1 MTNIYLFKLIIIFRF
16 ILITIVSLSKLLFV
30 LIDNDNI
37 IALATP
43 SGLGAISVIRVSGPE
58 SIQIVDKIFYS
69 FDKISLKQTQ
79 SNKILLGYIKDS
91 DSFIDKV
98 LVSIFR
104 NPKSYTG
111 EDVVEISCHCSSFI
125 QNSIIQLLLKLNCRL
140 AKPGEFTMKAF
151 LNGKMDLSEAESV
164 ADLISSN
171 SESSHKI
178 AMNQMRGGF
187 RNDINMLRERL
198 LNFASLIE
206 LELDFSQEDVE
217 FANTSELKNIL
228 DDIEKK
234 LVDLIASFKTGQ
246 VIKNGIPIVII
257 GEPNSGKST
266 LLNNLLNEDRAI
278 VSSIPGTTRD
288 TIEDQITLN
297 GVVCRFIDTAGIRN
311 TIDEIESIGIE
322 KTFKKIEEAEIIIYL
337 IDVLDLR
344 DKKIEY
350 HKKYIHEI
358 EQKYNDKHI
367 IQVINKIDI
376 AENDFS
382 KKMKALKI
390 SAKENLNINV
400 LKESIINHIQ
410 EMTGN
415 YESSIISN
423 SRHYDILFKTKLEIE
438 KVRSSIKNK
447 VPSDLLAIDI
457 KQALNL
463 LGELTG
469 EISNDEILGN
479 IFSKFCIGK

>member
-1 MTNIYLFKLIIIFRF
+1 
-16 ILITIVSLSKLLFV
+16 
-30 LIDNDNI
+30 
-37 IALATP
+37 
-43 SGLGAISVIRVSGPE
+43 
-58 SIQIVDKIFYS
+58 
-69 FDKISLKQTQ
+69 
-79 SNKILLGYIKDS
+79 
-91 DSFIDKV
+91 
-98 LVSIFR
+98 
-104 NPKSYTG
+104 
-111 EDVVEISCHCSSFI
+111 
-125 QNSIIQLLLKLNCRL
+125 
-140 AKPGEFTMKAF
+140 
-151 LNGKMDLSEAESV
+151 MDLSEAESV

-337 IDVLDLR
+337 IDVLDLT
-344 DKKIEY
+344 DEKIEF

-358 EQKYNDKHI
+358 QQKYDDKHI
-367 IQVINKIDI
+367 IKVINKIDI
-376 AENDFS
+376 VEDDFS

-390 SAKENLNINV
+390 SAKENMNINV

-423 SRHYDILFKTKLEIE
+423 SRHYDILFKTKIEIE
-438 KVRSSIKNK
+438 KVRNSIKNK

>member
-1 MTNIYLFKLIIIFRF
+1 
-16 ILITIVSLSKLLFV
+16 
-30 LIDNDNI
+30 
-37 IALATP
+37 
-43 SGLGAISVIRVSGPE
+43 
-58 SIQIVDKIFYS
+58 
-69 FDKISLKQTQ
+69 
-79 SNKILLGYIKDS
+79 
-91 DSFIDKV
+91 
-98 LVSIFR
+98 
-104 NPKSYTG
+104 
-111 EDVVEISCHCSSFI
+111 
-125 QNSIIQLLLKLNCRL
+125 
-140 AKPGEFTMKAF
+140 MKAF

-206 LELDFSQEDVE
+206 LEFRFSQEDVE

-311 TIDEIESIGIE
+311 TTDEIESISIK

-344 DKKIEY
+344 DKKLNFI
-350 HKKYIHEI
+350 KNILTK
-358 EQKYNDKHI
+358 
-367 IQVINKIDI
+367 
-376 AENDFS
+376 FS
-382 KKMKALKI
+382 KNTI
-390 SAKENLNINV
+390 NI
-400 LKESIINHIQ
+400 
-410 EMTGN
+410 
-415 YESSIISN
+415 
-423 SRHYDILFKTKLEIE
+423 
-438 KVRSSIKNK
+438 
-447 VPSDLLAIDI
+447 
-457 KQALNL
+457 
-463 LGELTG
+463 
-469 EISNDEILGN
+469 
-479 IFSKFCIGK
+479 